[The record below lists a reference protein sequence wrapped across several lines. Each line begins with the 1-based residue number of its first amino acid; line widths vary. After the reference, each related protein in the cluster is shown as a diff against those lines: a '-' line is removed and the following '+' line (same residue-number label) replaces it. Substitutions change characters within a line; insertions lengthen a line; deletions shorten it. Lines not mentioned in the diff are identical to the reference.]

1 MGLFSN
7 LFSKKEH
14 GSSTTAARTD
24 ARRKKPRYIV
34 KSQRFILDNVKDH
47 MEDIMDLVEKN
58 EDYKLK
64 KKDLIEENREDENIY
79 EYELNEK
86 ATITPISCEGGVE
99 QLQVFVCNTHIGDI
113 KKGGISRVKNLLK
126 KGNIEN
132 IWSEVSGGNYKHL
145 RYDAGKDVYY
155 YDELEKEFSITIEIT
170 YKEEITE

>member
-7 LFSKKEH
+7 LFSKKN
-14 GSSTTAARTD
+14 TAAVQPQPVQMPEE
-24 ARRKKPRYIV
+24 KKPRYIV

-86 ATITPISCEGGVE
+86 ATITTISCEGWVE
-99 QLQVFVCNTHIGDI
+99 QLQVFVHNTHIGDI
-113 KKGGISRVKNLLK
+113 VVIV
-126 KGNIEN
+126 
-132 IWSEVSGGNYKHL
+132 
-145 RYDAGKDVYY
+145 A
-155 YDELEKEFSITIEIT
+155 FSFNS
-170 YKEEITE
+170 YS

>member
-7 LFSKKEH
+7 LFSKKK
-14 GSSTTAARTD
+14 TAAVQPQPVQMPEE
-24 ARRKKPRYIV
+24 KKPRYII
-34 KSQRFILDNVKDH
+34 KNQRFILDNVKDH

-86 ATITPISCEGGVE
+86 ATITTISCEGGAE
-99 QLQVFVCNTHIGDI
+99 QLQVFVRNTHIGDI

-132 IWSEVSGGNYKHL
+132 IWVEVSGGKYKMIKEW
-145 RYDAGKDVYY
+145 D
-155 YDELEKEFSITIEIT
+155 DEYTVLDTETPFSITIEIT

>member
-7 LFSKKEH
+7 LFSKKN
-14 GSSTTAARTD
+14 TTEAQPQPVQMPEE
-24 ARRKKPRYIV
+24 KKTRYIV
-34 KSQRFILDNVKDH
+34 KSQRFILDNIKDH

-64 KKDLIEENREDENIY
+64 KKDLIEDNRTDENIY

-86 ATITPISCEGGVE
+86 ATITTISCEGAE
-99 QLQVFVCNTHIGDI
+99 QLQVFVCDTHIGDI
-113 KKGGISRVKNLLK
+113 KKGGVSKVKNLLK

-132 IWSEVSGGNYKHL
+132 IWSEVSGGNYKRL
-145 RYDAGKDVYY
+145 RYDAGKDAYY

>member
-7 LFSKKEH
+7 LFSKKN
-14 GSSTTAARTD
+14 TAA
-24 ARRKKPRYIV
+24 AQPQPVQMPEEKKPRYIV

-86 ATITPISCEGGVE
+86 ATITTISCEGGGE
-99 QLQVFVCNTHIGDI
+99 HRKQTGTTTDYSGLSLLPYQ
-113 KKGGISRVKNLLK
+113 GGYFY
-126 KGNIEN
+126 G
-132 IWSEVSGGNYKHL
+132 
-145 RYDAGKDVYY
+145 
-155 YDELEKEFSITIEIT
+155 
-170 YKEEITE
+170 